1 MNKDFRINGVLIASS
16 NYNEKGYYEFYDI
29 HSRIVATITS
39 DKLRLPKDNSKAWNK
54 LANLFG
60 DSEDK

>member
-1 MNKDFRINGVLIASS
+1 MNKDFIINGVLVVSY

-29 HSRIVATITS
+29 HSRIVATIS
-39 DKLRLPKDNSKAWNK
+39 SEKLRLPKDNDKAWNK

-60 DSEDK
+60 DSKDK